1 MEILTNC
8 ELTEHVG
15 LIHDDEMKKKKNY
28 AMFVEVNSTKSS
40 LWKQGNSQ
48 QVVSQQVIAK

>member
-15 LIHDDEMKKKKNY
+15 LIHDDEMKKEKNY
-28 AMFVEVNSTKSS
+28 AMFVEVNSTK
-40 LWKQGNSQ
+40 
-48 QVVSQQVIAK
+48 VVYGSKTIRSK

>member
-15 LIHDDEMKKKKNY
+15 LIHDDEMKKEKNY
-28 AMFVEVNSTKSS
+28 AMFVEVNSTKSCGKRCCN
-40 LWKQGNSQ
+40 LVERNYIFQMK
-48 QVVSQQVIAK
+48 

>member
-15 LIHDDEMKKKKNY
+15 LIHDDEMKKGKKY
-28 AMFVEVNSTKSS
+28 AMFVEVNST
-40 LWKQGNSQ
+40 NNA
-48 QVVSQQVIAK
+48 V

>member
-15 LIHDDEMKKKKNY
+15 LIHDDEMKN
-28 AMFVEVNSTKSS
+28 AMFVEVISTKSS
-40 LWKQGNSQ
+40 LLKQGKKTPPKDN
-48 QVVSQQVIAK
+48 V

>member
-15 LIHDDEMKKKKNY
+15 LIHDDEMKKEKNY

-48 QVVSQQVIAK
+48 QVVS